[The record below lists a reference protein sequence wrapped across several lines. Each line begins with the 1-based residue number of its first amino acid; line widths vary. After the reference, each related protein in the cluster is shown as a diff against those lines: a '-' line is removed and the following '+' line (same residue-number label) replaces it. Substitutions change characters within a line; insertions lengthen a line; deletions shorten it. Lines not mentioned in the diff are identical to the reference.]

1 VRQGEEGLINLD
13 MLPEL
18 KRQATAAAVE
28 RILRSAAKAAGAAKK
43 IQRNLNRRMVLEQF
57 LFGVVGVN

>member
-1 VRQGEEGLINLD
+1 
-13 MLPEL
+13 
-18 KRQATAAAVE
+18 VE

>member
-1 VRQGEEGLINLD
+1 LD

-18 KRQATAAAVE
+18 QRQPAEAAVE
-28 RILRSAAKAAGAAKK
+28 RILSAAANAAGGARK

-57 LFGVVGVN
+57 LFGVVGSH